1 MMCITKHWREIFDP
15 AAQIFLNSNVPQPL
29 TFGTRNTHISFPCS
43 TKCSKSINCKVP
55 QR

>member
-29 TFGTRNTHISFPCS
+29 TFGTQNTHISFSCS
-43 TKCSKSINCKVP
+43 TNYSKSKNYKVP
-55 QR
+55 